1 MYIILPINNSPER
14 ISYLSGKRSTY
25 VTIFNQTKSQHFIH
39 RYGFAM
45 DFYSSVSGILVVHIS
60 DYSGNYAYQPDCAFF
75 LCGNSVGIG
84 HIFQGLYLW
93 LIPLYCLVISSN
105 DCLMD
110 QERGYDNILIS
121 RIGKRKMLYRLLIKN
136 FILLSVLVFL
146 SLSLNL
152 LCVHLMFRGGKY
164 NPSEISALNNFTIFW
179 NNHPLLN
186 NFVHILITSIIYGI
200 MGMFCCATSFY
211 FRNRKTVY
219 FVSIFFWLIEI
230 LKPGS
235 LLLIFQP
242 FQINST
248 LTETA
253 SGLLLFFVPAILY
266 ICILT
271 RRSVYE

>member
-1 MYIILPINNSPER
+1 MLRFLIKRNLSTLSTVMVLLWIFILPFLESWWYIYQ
-14 ISYLSGKRSTY
+14 I
-25 VTIFNQTKSQHFIH
+25 IQ
-39 RYGFAM
+39 
-45 DFYSSVSGILVVHIS
+45 
-60 DYSGNYAYQPDCAFF
+60 GNYAYQPDCAFF

-136 FILLSVLVFL
+136 FILLSVLIFL

-164 NPSEISALNNFTIFW
+164 NPSEISALNVFTMFW
-179 NNHPLLN
+179 TNHPLLN

-200 MGMFCCATSFY
+200 MG
-211 FRNRKTVY
+211 
-219 FVSIFFWLIEI
+219 IFFWLIEI

-271 RRSVYE
+271 RRSIYE

>member
-1 MYIILPINNSPER
+1 MKKPGKQFPRKNIISFGERKWIFILPFLESWWYIYQ
-14 ISYLSGKRSTY
+14 I
-25 VTIFNQTKSQHFIH
+25 IQ
-39 RYGFAM
+39 
-45 DFYSSVSGILVVHIS
+45 
-60 DYSGNYAYQPDCAFF
+60 GNYAYQPDWKENLQCF
-75 LCGNSVGIG
+75 
-84 HIFQGLYLW
+84 GL
-93 LIPLYCLVISSN
+93 
-105 DCLMD
+105 
-110 QERGYDNILIS
+110 
-121 RIGKRKMLYRLLIKN
+121 
-136 FILLSVLVFL
+136 
-146 SLSLNL
+146 
-152 LCVHLMFRGGKY
+152 
-164 NPSEISALNNFTIFW
+164 TI
-179 NNHPLLN
+179 
-186 NFVHILITSIIYGI
+186 VHILITCIIYGI